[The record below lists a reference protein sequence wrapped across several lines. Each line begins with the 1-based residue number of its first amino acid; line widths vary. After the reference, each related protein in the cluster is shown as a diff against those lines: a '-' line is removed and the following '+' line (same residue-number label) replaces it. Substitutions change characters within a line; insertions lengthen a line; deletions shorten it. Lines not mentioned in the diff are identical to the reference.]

1 MPEAV
6 SLPLVGLLLGAAAA
20 SGLRL
25 YATVAVLGFLGRAGV
40 VALPGGLV
48 VLTRDWVIAVAGSLY
63 VVEFLADKIPLV
75 DSIWDAAHTFLR
87 APAAALLAWA
97 ALVDVPP
104 EWRAVAAL
112 LCGGVAFSAH
122 GLKAGTRAV
131 LNTSPEP
138 VTNWIASLTEDGLTA
153 LLLYLAVR
161 HPLAAAALAAA
172 VVVLAAAFGALIW
185 RVLRRLLAA
194 RRPAAAV

>member
-1 MPEAV
+1 VPEVV